1 MINLSKR
8 LISAIRKVAGKK
20 NALFLHEPSLGIEE
34 AKNLKECIKTNMVS
48 SFGPFVEKFE
58 KSISSFTKSKYAI
71 STINGTSALH
81 IALKV
86 IGLREKEEVLIPA
99 LNYIASTNAT
109 LYCGGIP
116 HFVDINKQDLG
127 IDVEKLEEYLKK
139 NTKLVK
145 NKLINK
151 LSKNTIRAVIP
162 THVYGNPMDLGKLS
176 HLCKRYNLK
185 IIEDA
190 TEAVGS
196 KYKNKHLGTIGDIG
210 TLSFN
215 GNKIITTGG
224 GGMILVN
231 NIKQSNLARHLTTV
245 AREKSKFFIGHNM
258 VGYNYKLPNIN
269 AALGYAQI
277 KKIHR
282 LVNLKRQ
289 LNQKYTNEFLNIPE
303 VEILKEKKGSKSNYW
318 LNTIILKG
326 NNYKYR
332 DRIITE
338 SHRNN
343 IFIRPAWRC
352 LSQNKYLK
360 NFPKMNLSNTVNLQK
375 RILNLP
381 SSPHLISNI

>member
-8 LISAIRKVAGKK
+8 VVSAIRKVAGKK
-20 NALFLHEPSLGIEE
+20 KALFLHEPSLGVEE
-34 AKNLKECIKTNMVS
+34 DKNLKECIKTNMVS

-58 KSISSFTKSKYAI
+58 KSISNFTKSKYAI

-86 IGLREKEEVLIPA
+86 IGLKEKEEVLIPA
-99 LNYIASTNAT
+99 FNYIASTNAT

-151 LSKNTIRAVIP
+151 LSRNTIRAVLP
-162 THVYGNPMDLGKLS
+162 THVYGNPMDLDKLIR
-176 HLCKRYNLK
+176 LCKKYNLK

-231 NIKQSNLARHLTTV
+231 NSKYSKLARHLTTV
-245 AREKSKFFIGHNM
+245 AREKSKFFIGHDM

-277 KKIHR
+277 KKINR
-282 LVNLKRQ
+282 LIKLKRQ
-289 LNQKYTNEFLNIPE
+289 LNKSYVNEFLKIPE
-303 VEILKEKKGSKSNYW
+303 VEILKENKGSKSNYW

-326 NNYKYR
+326 INYKYR
-332 DRIITE
+332 DRIIAE

-352 LSQNKYLK
+352 LSQNKYLR
-360 NFPKMNLSNTVNLQK
+360 NFQKMNLSNTFDLQK

-381 SSPHLISNI
+381 SSAHLISTI

>member
-20 NALFLHEPSLGIEE
+20 KVLFLHEPSLGIEE

-58 KSISSFTKSKYAI
+58 KSISSFTKSKYAV
-71 STINGTSALH
+71 STINGTCALH
-81 IALKV
+81 VALKV
-86 IGLREKEEVLIPA
+86 IGLKENEEVLIPA

-116 HFVDINKQDLG
+116 HFVDINKHDLG

-231 NIKQSNLARHLTTV
+231 NIKQSNLSRHLTTV

-332 DRIITE
+332 DRIIKE

-343 IFIRPAWRC
+343 IFIRPAWKC
-352 LSQNKYLK
+352 LSKNKYLR
-360 NFPKMNLSNTVNLQK
+360 NFPKMNLSNTDNLQK

-381 SSPHLISNI
+381 SSAHLISKI

>member
-1 MINLSKR
+1 MASLSKR
-8 LISAIRKVAGKK
+8 LICAIREVAGKRK
-20 NALFLHEPSLGIEE
+20 KLFLHEPSLGIEE
-34 AKNLKECIKTNMVS
+34 TKNLKECVKTNMVS

-58 KSISSFTKSKYAI
+58 KSICNFTKSKYAI
-71 STINGTSALH
+71 STNNGTSALH

-86 IGLREKEEVLIPA
+86 IGLKEREEVLIPA

-127 IDVEKLEEYLKK
+127 IDVEKLEDYLEK

-151 LSKNTIRAVIP
+151 ISKNIIRAVIP
-162 THVYGNPMDLGKLS
+162 THVYGNSMDLDKLI
-176 HLCKRYNLK
+176 HLCKKYNLK

-190 TEAVGS
+190 AEAIGS
-196 KYKNKHLGTIGDIG
+196 TYKGKHLGTIGDIG

-224 GGMILVN
+224 GGMLLIN
-231 NIKQSNLARHLTTV
+231 NTNYSNLARHLTTV
-245 AREKSKFFIGHNM
+245 AKEKSKFFIGHDM
-258 VGYNYKLPNIN
+258 LGYNYKLPNTN
-269 AALGYAQI
+269 AALGCAQI
-277 KKIHR
+277 KKVHGFIK
-282 LVNLKRQ
+282 LKRQ
-289 LNQKYTNEFLNIPE
+289 LNQRYAKEFLKIPE

-318 LNTIILKG
+318 LNTLILKG

-343 IFIRPAWRC
+343 IFLRPAWRC

>member
-20 NALFLHEPSLGIEE
+20 KALFLHEPSLGIEE
-34 AKNLKECIKTNMVS
+34 AKNLKECVKTNMVS

-151 LSKNTIRAVIP
+151 LSKNTIRAVVP
-162 THVYGNPMDLGKLS
+162 THVYGNPMDLDKLI

-190 TEAVGS
+190 AEAIGS

-224 GGMILVN
+224 GGMILIN
-231 NIKQSNLARHLTTV
+231 NVKHSNLARHLTTV
-245 AREKSKFFIGHNM
+245 AREKSQFFIGHDM

-269 AALGYAQI
+269 AALGCAQI

-282 LVNLKRQ
+282 FIKLKRQ
-289 LNQKYTNEFLNIPE
+289 LNQRYANEFLKIPE

-326 NNYKYR
+326 NNYKHR

-381 SSPHLISNI
+381 SSAHLISTI

>member
-20 NALFLHEPSLGIEE
+20 KALFLHEPTLGIEE
-34 AKNLKECIKTNMVS
+34 AKNLKECVKTNMVS

-151 LSKNTIRAVIP
+151 LSKNTIRAVVP
-162 THVYGNPMDLGKLS
+162 THVYGNPMDLDKLS

-190 TEAVGS
+190 AEAIGS

-224 GGMILVN
+224 GGMILIN
-231 NIKQSNLARHLTTV
+231 NVKHSNLARHLTTV
-245 AREKSKFFIGHNM
+245 AREKSKFFIGHDM
-258 VGYNYKLPNIN
+258 VGYNYKLPNTN
-269 AALGYAQI
+269 AALGCAQI

-282 LVNLKRQ
+282 LIKLKRQ
-289 LNQKYTNEFLNIPE
+289 LNQRYANEFLKIPE

-326 NNYKYR
+326 NNYKHR

-338 SHRNN
+338 LHRNN

-352 LSQNKYLK
+352 LSQNKHLR

-381 SSPHLISNI
+381 SSAHLISTI